1 VNRLALAACAALG
14 VAIGLAGYT
23 FHYAR
28 GSSYLSSDPKA
39 CVNCHIMRPQYE
51 SWLRSS
57 HHEVSCVACHLP
69 DSFVAKYVAK
79 AENGY
84 HHSKGFT
91 LQDFAEPIRIKPGNL
106 AILEKNCRRCH
117 DALVHAIAPEGTSC
131 VRCHAFVGHGDRTGL
146 GGRLDHPGEP

>member
-1 VNRLALAACAALG
+1 MSRLSLLVVIALG
-14 VAIGLAGYT
+14 IGIGLAGYT

-28 GSSYLSSDPKA
+28 GTSYLSSDPAA

-57 HHEVSCVACHLP
+57 HHTVGCVDCHLP
-69 DSFVAKYVAK
+69 TDFIGKYIAK

-91 LQDFAEPIRIKPGNL
+91 LQDFAEPIRIKPGNS

-117 DALVHAIAPEGTSC
+117 EDLVHAIAAESC

-146 GGRLDHPGEP
+146 GGPLPKVTP